1 MTSDAPHLLLM
12 GEVFVDFTITDP
24 GAENKL
30 RLGGV
35 AHAARGLW
43 ALDVPFD
50 AAVVLPS
57 YLERVAHAYFTS
69 LGCVKFIVLGTVDGS
84 PNVTTIFDATE
95 VADQGYESL
104 LRDEKSIRLIDA
116 PLPVQPGVD
125 ALIFPGSFDLA
136 DACSLLPTDAA
147 LHVDVAY
154 DVDRPSDIAALSRRV
169 ETIFLSTSSALFIA
183 ADDQTPAGLLKAF
196 KDSEPD
202 VLILKENRGGS
213 RLISADALQVKSL
226 PAQLGTTVN
235 SVGVGDVF
243 AATYLVHRRRNDP
256 EEAGWRATYASA
268 AYSQTTFPDLFKTYV
283 KRDARLSFAEMREL
297 AGTALPWER
306 RQELQ
311 IYLAAPDFQKA
322 DRAAIDHAL
331 AALSYH
337 NFRVRRPVVEN
348 GELPAGSSDAALRIT
363 YQADCDLL
371 RGCDLV
377 FAIPTCRDPGT
388 LVEVGLAISANIPV
402 VVFDAAREN
411 ANTMVMAGAAHYS
424 NNLDACLNAVF
435 SLLSARRG
443 A

>member
-1 MTSDAPHLLLM
+1 MTSDAPRLLVI
-12 GEVFVDFTITDP
+12 GEVFLDFTITDP
-24 GAENKL
+24 ATENKL

-43 ALDVPFD
+43 ALDTSFD

-57 YLERVAHAYFTS
+57 YLEGVARAYFTS
-69 LGCVKFIVLGTVDGS
+69 LGCVKFTVLGIVDGC
-84 PNVTTIFDATE
+84 PNVTVIFDVTE

-104 LRDEKSIRLIDA
+104 LRNEKSITLIDV
-116 PLPVQPGVD
+116 PLAAQPGVD

-136 DACSLLPTDAA
+136 SACALLPADAA
-147 LHVDVAY
+147 LHIDVAY
-154 DVDRPSDIAALSRRV
+154 DVDRPSDIAALSRRI
-169 ETIFLSTSSALFIA
+169 ETIFLSTSSALFA
-183 ADDQTPAGLLKAF
+183 ATDDRTPTGLLEAF
-196 KDSEPD
+196 KDSGPN

-213 RLISADALQVKSL
+213 RLISADTLQIKSL

-243 AATYLVHRRRNDP
+243 AAAYLVHRRHSGP

-283 KRDARLSFAEMREL
+283 KRDVHLSFAEMREL
-297 AGTALPWER
+297 AGTALPWEQ

-311 IYLAAPDFQKA
+311 IYLAAPDFQQA
-322 DRAAIDHAL
+322 DRIAIDRAL
-331 AALSYH
+331 AALTYH
-337 NFRVRRPVVEN
+337 NFRVRRPVIEN
-348 GELPAGSSDAALRIT
+348 GELPLGSSDGALRT
-363 YQADCDLL
+363 VYQADCDLL
-371 RGCDLV
+371 RRCDLV
-377 FAIPTCRDPGT
+377 FAIPTHRDPGT

-411 ANTMVMAGAAHYS
+411 ANTMVMAGTAYYS
-424 NNLDACLNAVF
+424 HDLDACLNAVF
-435 SLLSARRG
+435 SLLSSRRE